1 MNALVTGATGFIGS
15 VLVRDLL
22 AKGHHVRALVLPGE
36 KTDAL
41 EKQRAQIVRGDLT
54 VPASLRGICD
64 GIDTVFHLAGRVT
77 DWGTKQQFYTAIY
90 NATEN
95 LLKEAGGRASRFAY
109 VSSMAA
115 MGMGRHL
122 KGVKETDPP
131 RKSGV
136 YYNDAKADAEAL
148 VRACH
153 SEGKIRCTIVRP
165 ANVIGPG
172 SVWVRDIADRMMSA
186 TGVPLMDGGQYS
198 ASFVYVDNLV
208 DGIILAG
215 TSDIAC
221 GKAYHFRD
229 NWSVTWK
236 EYITD
241 LGSFIGKRPR
251 GNIPFKLAW
260 ITGHILEAMLN
271 PLHIRAPLTRLSAG
285 VVGRDN
291 DVDTTLA
298 RTELGWRT
306 RISYSEAMVKIGAW
320 VKDNYTGRA

>member
-15 VLVRDLL
+15 VLVRDLM
-22 AKGHHVRALVLPGE
+22 AKGHHVRVLVLPGE
-36 KTDAL
+36 KADAL
-41 EKQRAQIVRGDLT
+41 EKQGARIVRGDLT
-54 VPASLRGICD
+54 VPVSLRGICD

-90 NATEN
+90 NATQN
-95 LLKEAGGRASRFAY
+95 LLQEAAGRAARFVY
-109 VSSMAA
+109 VSSIAA

-131 RKSGV
+131 QKSGV
-136 YYNDAKADAEAL
+136 YYNDAKADTEAL
-148 VRACH
+148 VRAYH
-153 SEGKIRCTIVRP
+153 GDGKISCTIVRP

-172 SVWVRDIADRMMSA
+172 SVWVRDIVDRMMTA
-186 TGVPLMDGGQYS
+186 TGVPLIDHGQYS

-221 GKAYHFRD
+221 GKSYHFRD
-229 NWSVTWK
+229 DWSVTWK

-260 ITGHILEAMLN
+260 MMGHVLEAMLN
-271 PLHIRAPLTRLSAG
+271 PLHIRSPLTRLSVG
-285 VVGRDN
+285 VLGRDN

-306 RISYSEAMVKIGAW
+306 RVSYREAMVKIGAW

>member
-22 AKGHHVRALVLPGE
+22 VKGHQVRALVLPGE

-95 LLKEAGGRASRFAY
+95 LLKEAEGRALRFVY
-109 VSSMAA
+109 VSSIAA

-153 SEGKIRCTIVRP
+153 RKGKIRCTIVRP

-186 TGVPLMDGGQYS
+186 TGVPLIDGGQYS

-260 ITGHILEAMLN
+260 ITGHILEAILN
-271 PLHIRAPLTRLSAG
+271 PLHIRAPLSRLSAG

-298 RTELGWRT
+298 RTELGWHT

-320 VKDNYTGRA
+320 VKDNYTGRV